1 MVRRKDK
8 RRTGKKEHKRNSLRN
23 AVKHPGSLKKEGF
36 NETESLRKEEQAI
49 KKADKKYGKAETDR
63 KLGFLEG
70 MTHRYPKIHKK
81 IKSLIRW
88 NR

>member
-8 RRTGKKEHKRNSLRN
+8 RRGKKEHKRNSLDN
-23 AVKHPGSLKKEGF
+23 AVKHPGSLKREGF
-36 NETESLRKEEQAI
+36 NEKESLKMEEQAI
-49 KKADKKYGKAETDR
+49 RKADKRYGKAETDR

>member
-8 RRTGKKEHKRNSLRN
+8 RRTGKKDHKSKSLKN
-23 AVKHPGSLKKEGF
+23 AVQHPGSLKKEGF
-36 NETESLRKEEQAI
+36 NENESLKKEEQAI
-49 KKADKKYGKAETDR
+49 KKADKRYGRKETDR
-63 KLGFLEG
+63 KLGLLE
-70 MTHRYPKIHKK
+70 TFTKHYPKIHKK

>member
-8 RRTGKKEHKRNSLRN
+8 RTGKKDHKSKSLRN

-36 NETESLRKEEQAI
+36 NENESLKKEEQAI
-49 KKADKKYGKAETDR
+49 KKADKRYGRKETDR

-70 MTHRYPKIHKK
+70 MTKRYPEIHKK

>member
-8 RRTGKKEHKRNSLRN
+8 RRTGKKDHKRNSLTN
-23 AVKHPGSLKKEGF
+23 AVKHPGSLKREGF
-36 NETESLRKEEQAI
+36 NEKESLKKEEQAI
-49 KKADKKYGKAETDR
+49 KKADKRYGRKETDR

-70 MTHRYPKIHKK
+70 MTKRYPEILKK